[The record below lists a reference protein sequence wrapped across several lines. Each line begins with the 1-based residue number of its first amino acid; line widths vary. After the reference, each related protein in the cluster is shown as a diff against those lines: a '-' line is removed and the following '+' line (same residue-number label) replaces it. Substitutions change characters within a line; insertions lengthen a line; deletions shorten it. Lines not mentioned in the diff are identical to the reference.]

1 MSAFT
6 LNPKAVKSIVEA
18 LEILSLTT
26 QFSGFEAKGNYSD
39 DLGAFPLIRETFKA
53 YFRPLPSPM
62 CQLVTLAQT
71 HPLPLE

>member
-39 DLGAFPLIRETFKA
+39 DLGAFPLIRETF
-53 YFRPLPSPM
+53 
-62 CQLVTLAQT
+62 
-71 HPLPLE
+71 